1 MSTIFRDILFLR
13 AFYLNSTCLAL
24 AGNVSYVFRAP
35 KKIFLRYIGIDSLFP
50 RAINSILLSQD
61 HPTDEAK
68 ILTDIFFYVTD
79 IPNSTCTISEYN
91 LIKQCWWQHLL
102 EGILK
107 GFRVWAAG
115 LKLFTVFTDDLL
127 CRWCIGRS
135 LWLQYKWA
143 KLALITDIFV
153 LTYSFWLVP
162 TNHISCPP
170 PNRRFPISTRQAEI
184 DPQVNITRHSCRSLP
199 ALAT

>member
-1 MSTIFRDILFLR
+1 VSTIFRDILFLR

-35 KKIFLRYIGIDSLFP
+35 KKIFLSYIGIDSLFP

-135 LWLQYKWA
+135 LWLQYKGA

-162 TNHISCPP
+162 NDTKRYQKIPNDTKLTSHTITPIVNVRTYHIG
-170 PNRRFPISTRQAEI
+170 RGLST
-184 DPQVNITRHSCRSLP
+184 S
-199 ALAT
+199 